1 MIPPVVR
8 PSRTCSVPAAALLDG
23 DCVDEAP
30 GVVGVF
36 DRPELGEA
44 ELADALASFTR
55 PSVVLIDDAEL
66 LRDCGAGAN

>member
-1 MIPPVVR
+1 
-8 PSRTCSVPAAALLDG
+8 LDG
-23 DCVDEAP
+23 SRVDEAP